1 MSDYTLTGIFAAILS
16 AMSWAL
22 CSVIFKKLTE
32 KLEPVAMTFI
42 KALISTFLLFIL
54 ILLTKN
60 QLNIGTQNILA
71 VASSGILGIAIGDS
85 LFFAALSRLSPLNL
99 SIIIFVFPYFLSG
112 LFGVIFLKEIPSI
125 LSVFA
130 ILTIISGLA
139 FLIFPVENDKKIKT
153 KISGIVMGILSVF
166 CTVYSMV
173 ILKPVLI
180 NYSSLTV
187 TMYRM
192 LFSTLVL
199 FIFGLFSKKIFLWV
213 KTLIQDKIYSLKL
226 TGTVTIATF
235 GGFWLSLVAIKHSQL
250 VIASSLMSLEP
261 FFILLFMILLQKYT
275 PKKKE
280 YFGIFAIILG
290 IILLCMR

>member
-1 MSDYTLTGIFAAILS
+1 MTDNTLLGIFAAILS

-32 KLEPVAMTFI
+32 KLEPVAMTFVKTI
-42 KALISTFLLFIL
+42 ISTIFLLVL
-54 ILLTKN
+54 IFLTKN
-60 QLNIGTQNILA
+60 SLNIGTHNILT
-71 VASSGILGIAIGDS
+71 VAFSGILGIAIGDS

-99 SIIIFVFPYFLSG
+99 SVILFIFPYFLSG
-112 LFGVIFLKEIPSI
+112 LFGIIFLKEIPS
-125 LSVFA
+125 LTSVCA

-139 FLIFPVENDKKIKT
+139 FLIFPVDNKENIKT
-153 KISGIVMGILSVF
+153 KISGIIMGILSVT

-173 ILKPVLI
+173 VVKPVLI

-192 LFSTLVL
+192 LFSSLIL
-199 FIFGLFSKKIFLWV
+199 FIFGLFSKRIFFWT
-213 KTLIQDKIYSLKL
+213 KTLINDKIYSLKL
-226 TGTVTIATF
+226 TGTITIATF

-250 VIASSLMSLEP
+250 VVASSLMTLEP
-261 FFILLFMILLQKYT
+261 FFILLFMIFLQKYI

-290 IILLCMR
+290 IILLCTG